1 MNKRFFFTL
10 FIFLIS
16 FNIFSQEEL
25 PYGYKNIY
33 LGMTLDE
40 TKQELLKSPEFGY
53 HGDRDVSLIPGTEQ
67 QLIETDASKGASAFL
82 TKSWFQFY
90 NNKLYTMTI
99 NFNQSNIDYYS
110 IFTTL
115 SKKYGNPN
123 ELNPKMALWKNDEI
137 TMILEKPLSI
147 KYIDNQTYDELT
159 NYSNISKSSEENAR
173 QMFLNEF

>member
-1 MNKRFFFTL
+1 MNRKIFFTL
-10 FIFLIS
+10 FVFLTSIKL
-16 FNIFSQEEL
+16 FSQNNL
-25 PYGYKNIY
+25 PYGYKNIF
-33 LGMTLDE
+33 LGMTLNE

-67 QLIETDASKGASAFL
+67 QLIETDASKGSSAFI

-90 NNKLYTMTI
+90 NDKLYIMTI

-115 SKKYGNPN
+115 SNKYGNPN

-137 TMILEKPLSI
+137 TMILEKPISI
-147 KYIDNQTYDELT
+147 KYIDNQTYDELA
-159 NYSNISKSSEENAR
+159 NYSNISKSSEENTR